1 MSKIVTYGILVA
13 LGALW
18 LWDWAL
24 MRILLRQER
33 WIQDLRRQGQV
44 EQRCG
49 FCLVKDC
56 PAKNTGVAYPCPHF
70 RYIFTEKEM
79 EDLYGENNEHPDP

>member
-1 MSKIVTYGILVA
+1 MMTSNMVIYGILVA

-49 FCLVKDC
+49 FCLVEDECSAKD
-56 PAKNTGVAYPCPHF
+56 TGVIYPCP
-70 RYIFTEKEM
+70 YFTKE
-79 EDLYGENNEHPDP
+79 EHYGKSNKHPDP